1 MSKKYIDQTGIKLKL
16 AMSQRKQLGV
26 NPQAFTKIKP
36 STNFLRILVHKEH
49 FNQSKL
55 ELLVLFMLVPS
66 LAIEA

>member
-1 MSKKYIDQTGIKLKL
+1 
-16 AMSQRKQLGV
+16 MSQRTQLGV

-55 ELLVLFMLVPS
+55 ELLALFMLVPS
-66 LAIEA
+66 LAIGHP